1 MKKYIYMSLMTA
13 LTLVFALS
21 FSSCSDDDDDKLP
34 APEITLHEANI
45 EGDILCTQA
54 DVVAKGRTAAI
65 MLTIEGKNGTVKVT
79 RPVTDSKYIG
89 VLNIDGFHVHVDI
102 AGKNVEAGDLLKMT
116 VTDAQGLSTTAKM
129 SISEEEDEDE
139 DEHHHHDE

>member
-1 MKKYIYMSLMTA
+1 MSLMTA
-13 LTLVFALS
+13 LTLVLTLS